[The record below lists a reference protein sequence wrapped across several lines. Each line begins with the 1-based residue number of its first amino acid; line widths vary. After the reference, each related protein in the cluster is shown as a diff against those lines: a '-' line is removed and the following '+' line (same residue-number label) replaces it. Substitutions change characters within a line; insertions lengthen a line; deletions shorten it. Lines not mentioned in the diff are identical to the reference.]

1 MRIPTATR
9 IRWLIRLRKGTLHPA
24 NLPLLSENTLFI
36 PPPMLTQMTIHRQED
51 HHYRISTTTS
61 QFLLGLNGEEVIDC
75 LEGASESRLTEQK
88 AEGRPRGSS
97 FVSSS
102 LSLSPNMSPDSAT
115 FQYRSSSTYGRS
127 G

>member
-61 QFLLGLNGEEVIDC
+61 QFLLGLNGLD
-75 LEGASESRLTEQK
+75 QQDK
-88 AEGRPRGSS
+88 MQNPNRPVHP
-97 FVSSS
+97 VS
-102 LSLSPNMSPDSAT
+102 NAN
-115 FQYRSSSTYGRS
+115 S
-127 G
+127 GLNIPY